1 MIGASKILTVSY
13 GTFSCTLEG
22 FDDPFNTMKAIAEYF
37 RDLAAEDRYFGAEP
51 PTPDAA
57 MLHRIA
63 EREVQRRVEAKIQ
76 ENGVILRAGAEDAPV
91 AAPAPAAPVAP
102 PAPALDAAPAA
113 VESAAERLRRLRGG
127 AVAPAAVA
135 AVAAPAAAPEWEED
149 LPDVA
154 AALPQFD
161 SFSALDEAAPVS
173 AAFPEAGL
181 ADDAA
186 DEDETA
192 ESPLPAAALLDE
204 AEDDLTDEDDL
215 SAVEDLL
222 AEDAAP
228 AVADVE
234 LAEEVVLDEAEA
246 DAEELLASLNVD
258 APAEPEAPAPES
270 DFAEVDA
277 EALIAAMADPLPED
291 APVTDDLDAEAA
303 EDLLPETAG
312 DDSYEDEDEGLLAA
326 LADDLNADA
335 PAADDAGDLDDEML
349 ADADLADEEAAEDEL
364 LADELSDDL
373 SDDDLLAD
381 DLSDA
386 EPAAKEE
393 DLRAALTGGEDAPA
407 PSYMDEAEDM
417 ASAAAALAELTDAED
432 VAEAAPAP
440 AATPTSE
447 RLQRA
452 RARVIRIRRSDAA
465 PAPAPAPAAVA
476 DAPRASVLSPE
487 AEAALQAELAALSA
501 EFGGDDDAAPLAD
514 DVAEVAAE
522 AVPAAVQSEAA
533 AETTE
538 TEAADPAEGP
548 GPRRI
553 LDAQAD
559 EDAAVSRLM
568 AQANSAMDGEDTRR
582 RQSALAHLKA
592 AVAATE
598 AERQITGAAPGAG
611 APREDRYRADL
622 EKVVRPA
629 QADAQP
635 GERLSPLVLVSEQR
649 IDRPRSAPAATLTVA
664 ASGPAPAAAAAPVAA
679 PAAAP
684 VQPARVMPV
693 RPRRVTSGATAAGA
707 ASAMAHDDTED
718 DLIEAE
724 DEALAQD
731 DDGDSDGGNIFAD
744 GESFADFADRLGAT
758 RLPDLI
764 EAAAVY
770 CATVL
775 NRPEFS
781 RPLIL
786 RQIAGLPG
794 GAGASREDSL
804 RSFGKLMRAGRISKV
819 RAGHFAVTDASPYLA
834 EARRIAG

>member
-91 AAPAPAAPVAP
+91 AASVPAAPVAA

-113 VESAAERLRRLRGG
+113 VETAAERLRRLRAG

-135 AVAAPAAAPEWEED
+135 APAAPVAAPEWEQD

-181 ADDAA
+181 ADEAA
-186 DEDETA
+186 DEDGTA

-291 APVTDDLDAEAA
+291 APATDDLDAEAA

-326 LADDLNADA
+326 LADDLSADA
-335 PAADDAGDLDDEML
+335 PAADDADDLDDEML
-349 ADADLADEEAAEDEL
+349 ADADLAEEEAAEDEL
-364 LADELSDDL
+364 LADDL
-373 SDDDLLAD
+373 ADDDLLAD
-381 DLSDA
+381 DLSGE
-386 EPAAKEE
+386 EPAAEE
-393 DLRAALTGGEDAPA
+393 VDLRAALTGEADAPA

-417 ASAAAALAELTDAED
+417 ASAAAALADLTDAED

-501 EFGGDDDAAPLAD
+501 EFGGDDDAAPLAVD
-514 DVAEVAAE
+514 ATEVAAE
-522 AVPAAVQSEAA
+522 NAPAAVQSEAA
-533 AETTE
+533 AETAE
-538 TEAADPAEGP
+538 SEAADPAEGP

-664 ASGPAPAAAAAPVAA
+664 ASGPAPAAAAPVSA

-731 DDGDSDGGNIFAD
+731 DDGDTDGGNIFAD

>member
-91 AAPAPAAPVAP
+91 AAPVPAAPVAA

-113 VESAAERLRRLRGG
+113 VESAAERLRRLRAG
-127 AVAPAAVA
+127 AVAPA

-161 SFSALDEAAPVS
+161 SFGALDEAAPVS

-181 ADDAA
+181 ADEAA
-186 DEDETA
+186 DEDGTA

-246 DAEELLASLNVD
+246 DAEELLASLNVE

-291 APVTDDLDAEAA
+291 APATDDLDAEAA

-335 PAADDAGDLDDEML
+335 PAADDADDLDDEML
-349 ADADLADEEAAEDEL
+349 ADAEPSDEELADEEAAEDEL
-364 LADELSDDL
+364 LADDL
-373 SDDDLLAD
+373 SDDDLADDDLLAD
-381 DLSDA
+381 E
-386 EPAAKEE
+386 EPAAEDE
-393 DLRAALTGGEDAPA
+393 DLRAALSVEAEAPA

-417 ASAAAALAELTDAED
+417 ASAAAALADLTDAED

-465 PAPAPAPAAVA
+465 PAPAPAPAA

-514 DVAEVAAE
+514 DAAE
-522 AVPAAVQSEAA
+522 NTPAAVQSEAA
-533 AETTE
+533 AETAE

>member
-91 AAPAPAAPVAP
+91 AAPVPAAPVAA

-113 VESAAERLRRLRGG
+113 VESAAERLRRLRAG

-135 AVAAPAAAPEWEED
+135 AVAAPAAASEWEED

-186 DEDETA
+186 DEDETE

-246 DAEELLASLNVD
+246 DAEELLASLNVE

-291 APVTDDLDAEAA
+291 APATDDLDAEAA

-335 PAADDAGDLDDEML
+335 PAADDADDLDDEML
-349 ADADLADEEAAEDEL
+349 ADADLSDEAELLADDLADDVADDEL
-364 LADELSDDL
+364 LADDL
-373 SDDDLLAD
+373 SDDDLAG
-381 DLSDA
+381 
-386 EPAAKEE
+386 EEE
-393 DLRAALTGGEDAPA
+393 DLRAALTGESDAPA

-417 ASAAAALAELTDAED
+417 ASAAAALADMTDAED

-465 PAPAPAPAAVA
+465 PAPAPAPAPAA

-514 DVAEVAAE
+514 NLAEVAAE
-522 AVPAAVQSEAA
+522 NAPAAVQSEAA
-533 AETTE
+533 ADTPE

-664 ASGPAPAAAAAPVAA
+664 ASGPAPAAAAPVAA

-684 VQPARVMPV
+684 AQPARVMPV

-707 ASAMAHDDTED
+707 ASAMAHDDAED
-718 DLIEAE
+718 DLIGAE

>member
-91 AAPAPAAPVAP
+91 AAPVPAAPVAA

-113 VESAAERLRRLRGG
+113 VESAAERLRRLRAG

-135 AVAAPAAAPEWEED
+135 AVAAPAAASEWEED

-161 SFSALDEAAPVS
+161 SFGALDEAAPVS

-181 ADDAA
+181 ADEAA

-204 AEDDLTDEDDL
+204 TGDDLTDEDDL

-228 AVADVE
+228 AAADVE

-246 DAEELLASLNVD
+246 DAEELLASLDVD

-291 APVTDDLDAEAA
+291 APATDDLDAEAA

-335 PAADDAGDLDDEML
+335 PAADDAKDLDDEML
-349 ADADLADEEAAEDEL
+349 ADADLADEEPSDDEL
-364 LADELSDDL
+364 LADELLGEEL
-373 SDDDLLAD
+373 SDEEPV
-381 DLSDA
+381 A
-386 EPAAKEE
+386 EEE
-393 DLRAALTGGEDAPA
+393 DLRAALTGEADAPA

-465 PAPAPAPAAVA
+465 PAPAPAPAAAA

-514 DVAEVAAE
+514 NVAEVAAE

-533 AETTE
+533 ADSAE

-664 ASGPAPAAAAAPVAA
+664 ASGPAPAAAAPVAA

-684 VQPARVMPV
+684 AQPARVMPV

-707 ASAMAHDDTED
+707 ASAMAHDDAED
-718 DLIEAE
+718 DLIGAE

-731 DDGDSDGGNIFAD
+731 DDGDTDGGNIFAD